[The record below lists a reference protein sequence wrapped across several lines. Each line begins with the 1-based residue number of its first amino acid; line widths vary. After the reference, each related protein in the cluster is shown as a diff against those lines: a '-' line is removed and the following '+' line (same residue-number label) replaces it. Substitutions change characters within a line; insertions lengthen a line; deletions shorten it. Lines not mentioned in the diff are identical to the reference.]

1 MRSLRGQSSK
11 MPGGC
16 GLSRVEPRWSA
27 SYNRHV
33 AGFETRLILKDE
45 NATAG
50 LGGRIA
56 AGLKPGD
63 VVALS
68 GELGAGKTALARA
81 ILRARGVEG
90 HVPSPTF
97 TLVQAYETPGLTV
110 HHFDLYRIDD
120 ETELRE
126 LGLEDARDEGAVL
139 IEWPER
145 GMPKDWEG
153 DVLNVSLHVANET
166 AREALISGPMRWRPV
181 FEGTSP

>member
-1 MRSLRGQSSK
+1 
-11 MPGGC
+11 
-16 GLSRVEPRWSA
+16 
-27 SYNRHV
+27 V
-33 AGFETRLILKDE
+33 AGFETDVTLKDE
-45 NATAG
+45 AATAE
-50 LGGRIA
+50 LGARVA
-56 AGLKPGD
+56 AALVPGD

-110 HHFDLYRIDD
+110 HHFDLYRVED

-126 LGLEDARDEGAVL
+126 LGLEDAREDGALL

-145 GMPKDWEG
+145 GMPRSWIG
-153 DVLNVSLHVANET
+153 DALSISLSMAPAGET
-166 AREALISGPMRWRPV
+166 GRRARISGPLRWRDA
-181 FEGTSP
+181 FAGDAS

>member
-1 MRSLRGQSSK
+1 M
-11 MPGGC
+11 
-16 GLSRVEPRWSA
+16 
-27 SYNRHV
+27 
-33 AGFETRLILKDE
+33 AGFETIVTLKDE
-45 NATAG
+45 AATAQ
-50 LGGRIA
+50 LGARIA
-56 AGLKPGD
+56 GALAPGD

-110 HHFDLYRIDD
+110 HHFDLYRVED

-126 LGLEDARDEGAVL
+126 LGLDDAHEDGALL

-145 GMPKDWEG
+145 GMPRHWVEDALSISLNMGPGG
-153 DVLNVSLHVANET
+153 DT
-166 AREALISGPMRWRPV
+166 TRELRIAGPARWRET
-181 FEGTSP
+181 FRGITA